1 MTSLRFKGMARSAAG
16 GPYGPYPEIATGLKG
31 LITSLEPVCLGS
43 GSESHITIT
52 M

>member
-16 GPYGPYPEIATGLKG
+16 GPYPEIATGFKD
-31 LITSLEPVCLGS
+31 LITSLVLVCLGS
-43 GSESHITIT
+43 GSESHIIIT